1 MATATSGCDRRRG
14 VTTIGSRSTLRRV
27 SGLRWRPKN
36 GRAAH
41 MPSPRMR
48 SEMAMREDIDPRFAF
63 ARRGHVRNDRCG
75 WQRDHVRPRAWVRRS
90 AVHRPG
96 SGDRRTDGNF
106 PIRMWAATGPSRVL
120 IALNNISTP
129 RNQQYE
135 RAKEHKCND
144 RVKTSKPGDA
154 MTKRKMDG

>member
-1 MATATSGCDRRRG
+1 MTPATPGCEGWRGGDDRQPVNATTRFSPEVAHQKWARG
-14 VTTIGSRSTLRRV
+14 
-27 SGLRWRPKN
+27 
-36 GRAAH
+36 AQAF
-41 MPSPRMR
+41 PSDPLGN
-48 SEMAMREDIDPRFAF
+48 AMREDIDARFAF

-106 PIRMWAATGPSRVL
+106 PIRMWAATGPSRVQ

>member
-41 MPSPRMR
+41 MPSPRTR
-48 SEMAMREDIDPRFAF
+48 SEMAMREDIDACFAF
-63 ARRGHVRNDRCG
+63 ARRGHVRNDRCR

-90 AVHRPG
+90 ARHRPRP
-96 SGDRRTDGNF
+96 GDPRTDGNF
-106 PIRMWAATGPSRVL
+106 PIRIWAVKARSPVL
-120 IALNNISTP
+120 IALGNISTP
-129 RNQQYE
+129 RNQQDE
-135 RAKEHKCND
+135 RAEEHKCND
-144 RVKTSKPGDA
+144 SVKTSKPGDA